1 MVSVK
6 PMTNLQKDVV
16 ASFLRSQLSTLQ
28 SVLETIENSDILDD
42 SYVEDSLSLVEKGLR
57 RIRKSYINN

>member
-57 RIRKSYINN
+57 RIRKSYMNN